1 MQSVTEFAKPVGA
14 QAASGV
20 EAGLA
25 TVFRPAQ
32 VFASAYA
39 DIIKA
44 QQQTWAAMIG
54 AARGQPRVEP

>member
-1 MQSVTEFAKPVGA
+1 VTEWAKPAAA

-20 EAGLA
+20 EAGIA

-44 QQQTWAAMIG
+44 QQTWAALIG
-54 AARGQPRVEP
+54 AARDSRESSRN